1 MTQSLFELKNQL
13 RSQIRTKRSN
23 LTPSERREL
32 SEACCHE
39 SIAYFVSTEPLPQTI
54 CTYMPFGSEMDV
66 TPVMQWCW
74 EQGIRVVVP
83 KVVQSTSQM
92 KLYYINNY
100 DDVELGAYG
109 IREPKESN
117 SELTDLSLIDV
128 ILVPGVAF
136 DRQGG
141 RLGMGGGYYDRFMDK
156 LLLLENMPSCIALC
170 FQSQVVDHVPSEPHD
185 LRVDVILTE
194 KGILRLQ
201 G

>member
-1 MTQSLFELKNQL
+1 
-13 RSQIRTKRSN
+13 
-23 LTPSERREL
+23 
-32 SEACCHE
+32 
-39 SIAYFVSTEPLPQTI
+39 
-54 CTYMPFGSEMDV
+54 MPFRSEMDV
-66 TPVMQWCW
+66 TPVMEWCW
-74 EQGIRVVVP
+74 KQGIHVVVP

-117 SELTDLSLIDV
+117 SELTDLSLVDV